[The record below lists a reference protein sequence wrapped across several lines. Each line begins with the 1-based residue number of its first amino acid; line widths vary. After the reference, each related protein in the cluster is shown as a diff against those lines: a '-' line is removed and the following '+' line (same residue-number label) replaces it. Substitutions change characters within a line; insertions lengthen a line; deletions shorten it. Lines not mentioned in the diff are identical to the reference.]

1 MKMKYLLYIFIPF
14 ILAFSCEQN
23 EDKLIS
29 DTEDQIMGEWIWVKS
44 TYYNTNSGLPFVLTP
59 DSVGYSVRQV
69 FSSDGTYLQFKNDLI
84 ESSGIFWLEMVDNQ
98 EAADPEFR
106 LFSQK
111 EEYIN
116 FSRISVSG
124 DSLLLDNIAADG
136 TMRLFRRSDNEK

>member
-1 MKMKYLLYIFIPF
+1 M
-14 ILAFSCEQN
+14 LAFSCEQN

-84 ESSGIFWLEMVDNQ
+84 ESSGIFWLEMINNPETV
-98 EAADPEFR
+98 EPEFR

-111 EEYIN
+111 EDYIN

-124 DSLLLDNIAADG
+124 DSLLLDNTAGDG
-136 TMRLFRRSDNEK
+136 TTRLFRRNDTE

>member
-1 MKMKYLLYIFIPF
+1 MKMKYLLYIFVPF
-14 ILAFSCEQN
+14 MLAFSCEQN

-44 TYYNTNSGLPFVLTP
+44 TYFNTNSGLPFVLTP

-69 FSSDGTYLQFKNDLI
+69 YSSDGTYLQFKNDLI
-84 ESSGIFWLEMVDNQ
+84 ESSGIFWLEMINNPETV
-98 EAADPEFR
+98 EPEFR

-111 EEYIN
+111 EDYIN

-124 DSLLLDNIAADG
+124 DSLLLDNTAGDG
-136 TMRLFRRSDNEK
+136 TTRLFRRNDTE

>member
-1 MKMKYLLYIFIPF
+1 MKMKYLLYIFVPF

-59 DSVGYSVRQV
+59 DSVGYSVRQL
-69 FSSDGTYLQFKNDLI
+69 FSTDGTYLQFKNDLI

-98 EAADPEFR
+98 DEAEPEFR

-116 FSRISVSG
+116 FTRIFISG
-124 DSLLLDNIAADG
+124 DTLLFDNTAADG
-136 TMRLFRRSDNEK
+136 TTRLFHRSGKKN

>member
-1 MKMKYLLYIFIPF
+1 MLS
-14 ILAFSCEQN
+14 FSCEQN

-29 DTEDQIMGEWIWVKS
+29 DTEDQIMGEWIWIKS

-84 ESSGIFWLEMVDNQ
+84 ESSGIFWLEMINNQ
-98 EAADPEFR
+98 EAVEPELR

-111 EEYIN
+111 EDYIN
-116 FSRISVSG
+116 FSSISISG
-124 DSLLLDNIAADG
+124 DSLLLDNTLADG
-136 TMRLFRRSDNEK
+136 TIKLFHRNDKE

>member
-1 MKMKYLLYIFIPF
+1 MKYLLYIFIPF
-14 ILAFSCEQN
+14 ILSFSCEQN

-84 ESSGIFWLEMVDNQ
+84 ESSGIFWLEMINNQ
-98 EAADPEFR
+98 ETVEPEFR

-111 EEYIN
+111 EDYIN

-124 DSLLLDNIAADG
+124 DSLLLDNAAADG
-136 TMRLFRRSDNEK
+136 TTRLFRRNDKE

>member
-1 MKMKYLLYIFIPF
+1 MKYLLYIIVPF
-14 ILAFSCEQN
+14 MLSFSCEQN

-44 TYYNTNSGLPFVLTP
+44 TYFNTNSGLPFVLTP

-84 ESSGIFWLEMVDNQ
+84 ESSGIFWLEMINNPETV
-98 EAADPEFR
+98 EPEFR

-111 EEYIN
+111 EDYIN

-124 DSLLLDNIAADG
+124 DSLLLDNTAGDG
-136 TMRLFRRSDNEK
+136 TTRLFRRNDTE

>member
-1 MKMKYLLYIFIPF
+1 MKMKYLLYIFVPF
-14 ILAFSCEQN
+14 ILSFSCEQN

-29 DTEDQIMGEWIWVKS
+29 DTEDQIRGEWIWVKS

-84 ESSGIFWLEMVDNQ
+84 ESSGIFWLEMINNQ
-98 EAADPEFR
+98 ETVEPEFR

-111 EEYIN
+111 EDYIN

-124 DSLLLDNIAADG
+124 DSLLLDNTAADG
-136 TMRLFRRSDNEK
+136 TTKLFRRNDKE

>member
-1 MKMKYLLYIFIPF
+1 MKMKYLLYIFVPF
-14 ILAFSCEQN
+14 ILSFSCEQN

-84 ESSGIFWLEMVDNQ
+84 ESSGIFWLEMINNQ
-98 EAADPEFR
+98 ETVEPEFR

-111 EEYIN
+111 EDYIN

-124 DSLLLDNIAADG
+124 DSLLLDNTAADG
-136 TMRLFRRSDNEK
+136 TTKLFRRNDKE

>member
-1 MKMKYLLYIFIPF
+1 MKYLLYVLVPF
-14 ILAFSCEQN
+14 MLSFSCEQN

-84 ESSGIFWLEMVDNQ
+84 ESSGIFWLEMINNPETV
-98 EAADPEFR
+98 EPEFR

-111 EEYIN
+111 EDYIN

-124 DSLLLDNIAADG
+124 DSLLLDNTAADG
-136 TMRLFRRSDNEK
+136 TTRLFRRNDKE

>member
-1 MKMKYLLYIFIPF
+1 MKMKYLLYIFVPF
-14 ILAFSCEQN
+14 MLSFSCEQN

-84 ESSGIFWLEMVDNQ
+84 ESSGIFWLEMINNQ
-98 EAADPEFR
+98 ETVEPEFR

-111 EEYIN
+111 EDYIN

-124 DSLLLDNIAADG
+124 DSLLLDNTAADG
-136 TMRLFRRSDNEK
+136 TTKLFRRNDKE

>member
-1 MKMKYLLYIFIPF
+1 MKYLLYIFVPF
-14 ILAFSCEQN
+14 ILSFSCEQN

-84 ESSGIFWLEMVDNQ
+84 ESSGIFWLEMINNQ
-98 EAADPEFR
+98 ETVEPEFR

-111 EEYIN
+111 EDYIN

-124 DSLLLDNIAADG
+124 DSLLLDNTAADG
-136 TMRLFRRSDNEK
+136 TTKLFRRNDKE

>member
-1 MKMKYLLYIFIPF
+1 M
-14 ILAFSCEQN
+14 LAFSCEQN

-44 TYYNTNSGLPFVLTP
+44 TYFNTNSGLPFVLTP

-84 ESSGIFWLEMVDNQ
+84 ESSGIFWLEMINNPETV
-98 EAADPEFR
+98 EPEFR

-111 EEYIN
+111 EDYIN

-124 DSLLLDNIAADG
+124 DSLLLDNTAGDG
-136 TMRLFRRSDNEK
+136 TTRLFRRNDTE

>member
-1 MKMKYLLYIFIPF
+1 MKMKYLLYIIVPF
-14 ILAFSCEQN
+14 MLSFSCEQN

-44 TYYNTNSGLPFVLTP
+44 TYFNTNSGLPFVLTP

-84 ESSGIFWLEMVDNQ
+84 ESSGIFWLEMINNPETV
-98 EAADPEFR
+98 EPEFR

-111 EEYIN
+111 EDYIN

-124 DSLLLDNIAADG
+124 DSLLLDNTAGDG
-136 TMRLFRRSDNEK
+136 TTRLFRRNDTE

>member
-1 MKMKYLLYIFIPF
+1 MKMKYLLYIFVPF
-14 ILAFSCEQN
+14 ILSFSCEQN

-84 ESSGIFWLEMVDNQ
+84 ESSGIFWLEMINNQ
-98 EAADPEFR
+98 ETVKPEFR

-111 EEYIN
+111 EDYIN

-124 DSLLLDNIAADG
+124 DSLLLDNTAADG
-136 TMRLFRRSDNEK
+136 TTKLFRRNDKE

>member
-1 MKMKYLLYIFIPF
+1 MKYLLYIFVPF
-14 ILAFSCEQN
+14 MLAFSCEQN

-44 TYYNTNSGLPFVLTP
+44 TYFNTNSGLPFVLTP

-84 ESSGIFWLEMVDNQ
+84 ESSGIFWLEMINNPETV
-98 EAADPEFR
+98 EPEFR

-111 EEYIN
+111 EDYIN

-124 DSLLLDNIAADG
+124 DSLLLDNTAGDG
-136 TMRLFRRSDNEK
+136 TTRLFRRNDTE

>member
-1 MKMKYLLYIFIPF
+1 MKMKYLLYIFVPF
-14 ILAFSCEQN
+14 FLSFSCEQN

-84 ESSGIFWLEMVDNQ
+84 ESSGIFWLETATNQ
-98 EAADPEFR
+98 ETTETDIR

-116 FSRISVSG
+116 FSKISLSG
-124 DSLLLDNIAADG
+124 DSLLLDNTAADG
-136 TMRLFRRSDNEK
+136 TTRLFRRFDKEQ

>member
-1 MKMKYLLYIFIPF
+1 MKMKYLLYIFVPF
-14 ILAFSCEQN
+14 MLAFSCEQN

-44 TYYNTNSGLPFVLTP
+44 TYFNTNSGLPFVLTP

-84 ESSGIFWLEMVDNQ
+84 ESSGIFWLEMINNPETV
-98 EAADPEFR
+98 EPEFR

-111 EEYIN
+111 EDYIN

-124 DSLLLDNIAADG
+124 DSLLLDNTAGDG
-136 TMRLFRRSDNEK
+136 TTRLFRRNDTE

>member
-1 MKMKYLLYIFIPF
+1 MKYLLYIFVPF
-14 ILAFSCEQN
+14 ILSFSCEQN

-44 TYYNTNSGLPFVLTP
+44 TYFNTNSGLPFVLTP

-84 ESSGIFWLEMVDNQ
+84 ESSGIFWLEMINNQ
-98 EAADPEFR
+98 ETVEPEFR

-111 EEYIN
+111 EDYIN

-124 DSLLLDNIAADG
+124 DSLLLDNTAADG
-136 TMRLFRRSDNEK
+136 TTRLFRRNDKE